1 MIFIGDWMARG
12 AGYWPER
19 VAVVDEA
26 RRFTYA
32 QMNARANALAA
43 WLSDRGVGRHDR
55 VGILATNGVEVLDT
69 AFACGKLGAVFVPLN
84 WRLPAVELEPL
95 VELTAI
101 KALVVG
107 PEFVSVLAAPATR
120 LETGPAYE
128 ALVAAPAAAIAR
140 DDVNA
145 EDDFCLLFTGGTTG
159 VPKAARISY
168 RMVAWN
174 TLNTLVHEARSG
186 DVTITHTP
194 MFHTGGLFVYTFP
207 LLTSGG
213 RVVLMRR
220 WEAARALELLDREEV
235 TIFFAV
241 PTQHRQLADQ
251 PGFATARL
259 DKLRFLTSGGAALP
273 APTLRDWQAAHPV
286 PFKQG
291 FGMTEAGPGL
301 FSMQPEQAAAKAG
314 SIGLPNQFVDVRLVD
329 DDGNDAQLGELLV
342 RGPVLFS
349 GYLGRNDAF
358 TDDGWFRTGDV
369 MRRDDDGF
377 FWVVDRKK
385 DMFISGGENVYPAE
399 IETALYQHAAVAQ
412 CAVVGV
418 PDETWGEVGRAFVV
432 RVAGASATAADLD
445 EHLRAR
451 LARYKVPKRIEL
463 VDELPLSP
471 AGKIL
476 RRSLREVP

>member
-1 MIFIGDWMARG
+1 
-12 AGYWPER
+12 
-19 VAVVDEA
+19 
-26 RRFTYA
+26 
-32 QMNARANALAA
+32 
-43 WLSDRGVGRHDR
+43 
-55 VGILATNGVEVLDT
+55 
-69 AFACGKLGAVFVPLN
+69 
-84 WRLPAVELEPL
+84 
-95 VELTAI
+95 
-101 KALVVG
+101 
-107 PEFVSVLAAPATR
+107 
-120 LETGPAYE
+120 
-128 ALVAAPAAAIAR
+128 
-140 DDVNA
+140 
-145 EDDFCLLFTGGTTG
+145 
-159 VPKAARISY
+159 
-168 RMVAWN
+168 
-174 TLNTLVHEARSG
+174 
-186 DVTITHTP
+186 
-194 MFHTGGLFVYTFP
+194 
-207 LLTSGG
+207 
-213 RVVLMRR
+213 
-220 WEAARALELLDREEV
+220 
-235 TIFFAV
+235 
-241 PTQHRQLADQ
+241 
-251 PGFATARL
+251 
-259 DKLRFLTSGGAALP
+259 
-273 APTLRDWQAAHPV
+273 
-286 PFKQG
+286 
-291 FGMTEAGPGL
+291 
-301 FSMQPEQAAAKAG
+301 MQPEQAAAKAG

-358 TDDGWFRTGDV
+358 TPFTEDGWFRTGDV